1 MTAVLIINGAFG
13 IHINKGKCE
22 QVPCVLCV
30 GFQAGKNLSKVVDG
44 VARIYGFEL
53 MQVAQALDL
62 QKKVNH
68 RQLSP
73 QNEQLLK
80 ALRKQVVYPGCR
92 GLNAIPDEVP
102 RKPSPDR
109 IDLRGSMLREPG
121 IAFAQ
126 WVFGH

>member
-1 MTAVLIINGAFG
+1 M
-13 IHINKGKCE
+13 
-22 QVPCVLCV
+22 
-30 GFQAGKNLSKVVDG
+30 
-44 VARIYGFEL
+44 ARIYGFEL

-102 RKPSPDR
+102 RKPSPGR
-109 IDLRGSMLREPG
+109 IDLRGSMLKEPG
-121 IAFAQ
+121 IAFLNGFSGTESDALDSDIMSQ
-126 WVFGH
+126 RSGELMRTAADCCSTV

>member
-1 MTAVLIINGAFG
+1 MMAVLIINGAFG

-30 GFQAGKNLSKVVDG
+30 GFQAGKNLSKVMDG

-80 ALRKQVVYPGCR
+80 ALRKQVVYPGVEASTQFLMKFQENQTPI
-92 GLNAIPDEVP
+92 GLTSGA
-102 RKPSPDR
+102 
-109 IDLRGSMLREPG
+109 LC
-121 IAFAQ
+121 
-126 WVFGH
+126 